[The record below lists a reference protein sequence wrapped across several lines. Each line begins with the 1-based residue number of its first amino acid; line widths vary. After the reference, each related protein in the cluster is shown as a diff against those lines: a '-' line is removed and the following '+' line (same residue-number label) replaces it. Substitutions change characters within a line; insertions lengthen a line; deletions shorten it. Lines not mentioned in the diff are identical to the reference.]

1 MAKGG
6 PPSRFAPSASPLV
19 LPHGVANL
27 YSELAAAI
35 GAEAILREPEDLKK
49 YEKGWRYGSG
59 RAALVVRPASTEG
72 VAKVLAITH
81 ALGVKVV
88 PQGANT
94 GLVGASVPDGSGE
107 MLVLSLERLNHRIE
121 IDSLDRTVRVEGGVL
136 LSQLNAAL
144 AEHGLVFPIDL
155 GADPQIGGMI
165 ATNTGGTR
173 LLKYG
178 DVRHNLLGI
187 EVVLADGTVINAMQG
202 LRKDNTG
209 LDLKHLFTGTFGA
222 FGVVTQAV
230 LNVVP
235 LPCQRAT
242 ALVGCGNGEA
252 AIALLRTL
260 EHRGIEILTAF
271 EVISAEALRAVFAHQ
286 PRLRNPYGHTELPA
300 YTVLVELAS
309 TLKDTTLD
317 LSGFMEEALSAHL
330 ESDDG
335 VSITDVFPMK
345 PEDAWE
351 IRHHIS
357 ESLRSEGYV
366 LGLDISVPRSKMPA
380 FTESVTT
387 WITHAHPGVRVCDFG
402 HWGDGGTHLN
412 LVWPPEAPQGAVIAE
427 IQRKVYDLAVGEFG
441 GSYSAEHGVGPH
453 NQGFYD
459 AYTPEATQNVCAVL
473 KGFFDPAGRL
483 GTVRLARL
491 GG

>member
-252 AIALLRTL
+252 ALALLRTL

>member
-1 MAKGG
+1 MVEGG
-6 PPSRFAPSASPLV
+6 PSSRFAPSASPLV

-35 GAEAILREPEDLKK
+35 GAEAVLREPEDLKK

-59 RAALVVRPASTEG
+59 RAAMVVRPASTEG

-107 MLVLSLERLNHRIE
+107 MVVLSLERLNHRIE
-121 IDSLDRTVRVEGGVL
+121 IDPLDRTVRVEGGVL
-136 LSQLNAAL
+136 LSQLNEAL

-165 ATNTGGTR
+165 ATNTGGSR
-173 LLKYG
+173 LLKFG
-178 DVRHNLLGI
+178 DVRQNLLGVEI
-187 EVVLADGTVINAMQG
+187 VLADGTVINELKG

-209 LDLKHLFTGTFGA
+209 LDLKQLFTGTFGT

-230 LNVVP
+230 LNLVP
-235 LPCQRAT
+235 LPRQRAT
-242 ALVGCGNGEA
+242 ALVGCADGEA
-252 AIALLRTL
+252 ALALLQTL
-260 EHRGIEILTAF
+260 EHRGMELLTAF
-271 EVISAEALRAVFAHQ
+271 EVISAEALGAVFAHQ
-286 PRLRNPYGHTELPA
+286 PRLRNPYAPGEIPA
-300 YTVLVELAS
+300 NTALVELSS
-309 TLKDTTLD
+309 TLTGSTLD
-317 LSGFMEEALSAHL
+317 LSGFLEETLAAHL
-330 ESDDG
+330 EGDDRD
-335 VSITDVFPMK
+335 SISEVFLLK
-345 PEDAWE
+345 PEEAWE

-453 NQGFYD
+453 NQDFYD

>member
-1 MAKGG
+1 MTDL
-6 PPSRFAPSASPLV
+6 RT
-19 LPHGVANL
+19 
-27 YSELAAAI
+27 ELAAVLSP
-35 GAEAILREPEDLKK
+35 EAILGEPTELEK

-59 RAALVVRPASTEG
+59 RAALVLRPSSTEE
-72 VAKVLAITH
+72 VSRALATTH
-81 ALGVKVV
+81 ALGVRVV
-88 PQGANT
+88 VQGANT

-107 MLVLSLERLNHRIE
+107 MVVLSLERLNHRLE
-121 IDSLDRTVRVEGGVL
+121 IDPVDRTVRVEGGVL
-136 LSQLNAAL
+136 LSQLNGAL
-144 AEHGLVFPIDL
+144 AEHELVFPVDL

-178 DVRHNLLGI
+178 DVRQNLLGI
-187 EVVLADGTVINAMQG
+187 EAVLADGTVVHAMKG

-209 LDLKHLFTGTFGA
+209 LDLKQLFTGTFGT

-235 LPCQRAT
+235 RPRQRAT
-242 ALVGCGNGEA
+242 ALVGCADGEA
-252 AIALLRTL
+252 ALALLRTL
-260 EHRGIEILTAF
+260 EHRGIEFLTAF

-286 PRLRNPYGHTELPA
+286 PRLRNPYGHAKLPA

-309 TLKDTTLD
+309 TLADETLD
-317 LSGFMEEALSAHL
+317 LGRFLEEVLATHIEGDDQESIL
-330 ESDDG
+330 E
-335 VSITDVFPMK
+335 VFLLK

-351 IRHHIS
+351 IRHHVS

-366 LGLDISVPRSKMPA
+366 LGLDISVPRSKLPA

-387 WITHAHPGVRVCDFG
+387 WITRAHPGVRVCDFG

-412 LVWPPEAPQGAVIAE
+412 LVWHPETMAHPREAMVSE
-427 IQRKVYDLAVGEFG
+427 IQQWVYDLAVQEFG

-453 NQGFYD
+453 NQRFYD
-459 AYTPEATQNVCAVL
+459 AYTPQATREVCAVL
-473 KGFFDPAGRL
+473 KGFFDPEALL
-483 GTVRLARL
+483 GTVRLAKL
-491 GG
+491 GA